1 MLYKEN
7 ERRFFHRT
15 AKMADLDNIPEDP
28 RFTEQV
34 NRVEGTYPDNGN
46 RGQKLFLQ
54 NSHHA
59 QWFLY
64 VRMDML
70 LL

>member
-46 RGQKLFLQ
+46 RGYLNKLVGICYIHYQ
-54 NSHHA
+54 C
-59 QWFLY
+59 
-64 VRMDML
+64 
-70 LL
+70 

>member
-34 NRVEGTYPDNGN
+34 NRVEGTYPEHGN
-46 RGQKLFLQ
+46 RGNLNKLVGM
-54 NSHHA
+54 
-59 QWFLY
+59 LY
-64 VRMDML
+64 SLSML
-70 LL
+70 TVSIDFC